1 MPMIAPWGDAG
12 AASIAAMR
20 VRVLPRD
27 LAGRIINGTVATM
40 GWAVGAVTIVTSIP
54 VLIETM
60 IRRDRADELALPLA
74 LLIVILLGI
83 AAVVRW
89 RRTAVVLAY
98 LAVAGAATVAYELAL
113 LAGDPG
119 ILDDNL
125 YVVNR
130 PTLALVA
137 VGVTAATALAGIL
150 WSLLGLVV
158 ATAASLTASMI
169 AGVPFRPGLGPVM
182 VFAIATVGY
191 LTFAAIQSAQRRKLP
206 NFEAL
211 EAETLRLARGE
222 DLAKRTTAAVHDT
235 VLNDL
240 SIVLNT
246 TDTLSEHAIAR
257 LREDLQQLRSA
268 EWISQTTAIPTADDE
283 DASLRNEIMRM
294 VSDFQWRGLSIHV
307 TGSGSGVYKLAP
319 DVARALVGAVRA
331 AFENVIKHS
340 GATVAEL
347 ELIYADDITVMIT
360 DQGAG
365 FDPAHVPPDRLGVR
379 GSIVERIEA
388 VGGSARIW
396 STPGG
401 GTSVVL
407 TIPILKV
414 VAPHPESQHREKHR

>member
-1 MPMIAPWGDAG
+1 MT
-12 AASIAAMR
+12 AMR

-27 LAGRIINGTVATM
+27 LAGRIINGTVATV
-40 GWAVGAVTIVTSIP
+40 GWAVGAATILGTFP
-54 VLIETM
+54 VLVEVM
-60 IRRDRADELALPLA
+60 IRRGRVDELPAPV
-74 LLIVILLGI
+74 LLLVVILLGI
-83 AAVVRW
+83 AAVARW
-89 RRTAVVLAY
+89 HRTEVVLVY
-98 LAVAGAATVAYELAL
+98 LAVASVATVGYELL
-113 LAGDPG
+113 LMQGDPA

-125 YVVNR
+125 YLVNR

-137 VGVTAATALAGIL
+137 VGVTAATALSGIL
-150 WSLLGLVV
+150 WTLFGLVV
-158 ATAASLTASMI
+158 ATAATLVASVI
-169 AGVPFRPGLGPVM
+169 AAVPFRPGFGPLM
-182 VFAIATVGY
+182 VFLVGSVGY
-191 LTFAAIQSAQRRKLP
+191 LTFAAIQRAQRRKVP

-211 EAETLRLARGE
+211 EAETLRLAGGE
-222 DLAKRTTAAVHDT
+222 DLARRTTAAVHDT

-246 TDTLSEHAIAR
+246 TDALSEQAIAR
-257 LREDLQQLRSA
+257 LRDDLEQLRGA
-268 EWISQTTAIPTADDE
+268 EWIQQTTTIPTADDE

-294 VSDFQWRGLSIHV
+294 VSDFQWQGLSIHV

-331 AFENVIKHS
+331 AFENVLKHS
-340 GATVAEL
+340 GASVAEL

-365 FDPAHVPPDRLGVR
+365 FDTAAIPPDRLGVR

-388 VGGSARIW
+388 VGGSAQIW

-401 GTSVVL
+401 GTSVVI

-414 VAPHPESQHREKHR
+414 VAPHPQSLHREKHR